1 MTMADNQ
8 TLTEVSRDKLIAD
21 FKVVIADAEELLKA
35 TASLTGE
42 KAAELRERVGESLK
56 RAKIRLQDAQDA
68 VTERTKAMARATD
81 DYVHEHPWQAVGVA
95 AGVGFLLGLLVGR
108 R

>member
-1 MTMADNQ
+1 MADTQALN
-8 TLTEVSRDKLIAD
+8 EVNRDKLIAD

-35 TASLTGE
+35 TASQTGE
-42 KAAELRERVGESLK
+42 KAAELRERATESLK
-56 RAKIRLQDAQDA
+56 RAKVRLQDAQDA
-68 VTERTKAMARATD
+68 MSEKTKAVARATD

-95 AGVGFLLGLLVGR
+95 AGIGFLLGLLVGR

>member
-1 MTMADNQ
+1 MADAQIQALN
-8 TLTEVSRDKLIAD
+8 EVNRDKLIAD

-35 TASLTGE
+35 TASQTGE
-42 KAAELRERVGESLK
+42 KAAELRERAGESLK
-56 RAKIRLQDAQDA
+56 RAKLRLQDAQDA
-68 VTERTKAMARATD
+68 MSEKTKAVARATD

>member
-1 MTMADNQ
+1 MPD
-8 TLTEVSRDKLIAD
+8 TETAVSQVNRDKLIAD
-21 FKVVIADAEELLKA
+21 VKVVLADAEDLLRA
-35 TASLTGE
+35 TASMTGD
-42 KAAELRERVGESLK
+42 KATELRERAGESIK
-56 RAKIRLQDAQDA
+56 RAKVRLQDAQDA
-68 VTERTKAMARATD
+68 AAERTRAMANATD

>member
-1 MTMADNQ
+1 MPDTQVAESDV
-8 TLTEVSRDKLIAD
+8 TRDKLITD
-21 FKVVIADAEELLKA
+21 FKLVVADAEELLKA
-35 TASLTGE
+35 TASLTGD
-42 KAAELRERVGESLK
+42 KAAELRERAGESLK

-68 VTERTKAMARATD
+68 MTEKTKAVARATD